1 MGVMRKVEDSMV
13 ETLVKLREEFG
24 ATCLKMSFETE
35 NLGMFELLKVKEIA
49 SRAGVGLLM
58 KLGGCEALAD
68 IEISKNLGSSIVLGP
83 MIESRFALEK
93 YLEMCE
99 KVFKGYDDVK
109 FLINIETIESCK
121 NIEDIL
127 GASNVDK
134 LEGIVVGRTDLCRSL
149 KNGGAV
155 NSDEVLSIV
164 KELFEKTKKRGVKCM
179 LGGGIS
185 AEALD
190 FFEGLGD
197 LLDGFETRKVVF
209 EDAEKPKKDLKRC
222 LDLALE
228 AELNWYELKK
238 NHYCGRYEE
247 DNKKIEEM
255 KKALRKDEVCLEE
268 GLKIS

>member
-1 MGVMRKVEDSMV
+1 MGIVREIENSMV
-13 ETLVKLREEFG
+13 ETLIKLREEFG

-35 NLGMFELLKVKEIA
+35 NLGMFELLKVKDIA
-49 SRAGVGLLM
+49 NRAGLGLLM

-68 IEISKNLGSSIVLGP
+68 IEIAKNLGSAVVLGP

-99 KVFKGYDDVK
+99 KVFKGYDDIK
-109 FLINIETIESCK
+109 FLINIETVESCK

-127 GASNVDK
+127 GASNIKSLD
-134 LEGIVVGRTDLCRSL
+134 GIVVGRTDLCRSL

-155 NSDEVLSIV
+155 NSEEVLSIV
-164 KELFEKTKKRGVKCM
+164 KELFEKTKKHGVKCM

-185 AEALD
+185 PKSMD
-190 FFEGLGD
+190 FFNGLGE

-209 EDAEKPKKDLKRC
+209 ESAEKPKKDLKRC

-238 NHYCGRYEE
+238 GYYNQRYTE
-247 DNKKIEEM
+247 DDKKIEEM
-255 KKALRKDEVCLEE
+255 KRALGK
-268 GLKIS
+268 

>member
-1 MGVMRKVEDSMV
+1 MREIENSMV
-13 ETLVKLREEFG
+13 ETLTKLREEFG
-24 ATCLKMSFETE
+24 ASCLKMSFETE
-35 NLGMFELLKVKEIA
+35 NIGMFELLKVKDIA
-49 SRAGVGLLM
+49 NRAGVDLLM

-68 IEISKNLGSSIVLGP
+68 IEIAKNIGASIVLGP

-93 YLEMCE
+93 YLQMCE

-127 GASNVDK
+127 SASNVDK

-149 KNGGAV
+149 DNGGAV
-155 NSDEVLSIV
+155 NSDEVLSVV
-164 KELFEKTKKRGVKCM
+164 KELFEKTKKHGVKCM

-185 AEALD
+185 PKSMD
-190 FFEGLGD
+190 FFDGLGD

-209 EDAEKPKKDLKRC
+209 KDAEKPKKDLKRC

-238 NHYCGRYEE
+238 EYYNQRYTE
-247 DNKKIEEM
+247 DDKKIQEM
-255 KKALRKDEVCLEE
+255 KTALGK
-268 GLKIS
+268 

>member
-1 MGVMRKVEDSMV
+1 MIGIVREIENSMV
-13 ETLVKLREEFG
+13 ETLIKLREEFG

-35 NLGMFELLKVKEIA
+35 NLGMFELLKVKDIA
-49 SRAGVGLLM
+49 NRAGVGLLM

-68 IEISKNLGSSIVLGP
+68 IEIAKNLGSSVVLGP

-93 YLEMCE
+93 YIEMCE

-109 FLINIETIESCK
+109 FLINIETVESCK

-127 GASNVDK
+127 AASNVNK
-134 LEGIVVGRTDLCRSL
+134 LDGIVVGRTDLCRSL

-155 NSDEVLSIV
+155 NSEEVLSIV
-164 KELFEKTKKRGVKCM
+164 KELFEKTKKQGVRCM

-185 AEALD
+185 PKSMD
-190 FFEGLGD
+190 FFNGLGD

-209 EDAEKPKKDLKRC
+209 ESAEKPKKDLKRC

-238 NHYCGRYEE
+238 DYYNKRYTE
-247 DNKKIEEM
+247 DDKKINEM
-255 KKALRKDEVCLEE
+255 KIALGK
-268 GLKIS
+268 

>member
-1 MGVMRKVEDSMV
+1 MREIENSMV
-13 ETLVKLREEFG
+13 ETLIKLREEFG
-24 ATCLKMSFETE
+24 ASCLKMSFETE
-35 NLGMFELLKVKEIA
+35 NLGMFELLKVKDIA
-49 SRAGVGLLM
+49 NRAGVDLLM

-68 IEISKNLGSSIVLGP
+68 IEVAKNIGSSIVLGP

-93 YLEMCE
+93 YLQMCE

-127 GASNVDK
+127 AASNVDK

-149 KNGGAV
+149 NNGGKV
-155 NSDEVLSIV
+155 NSEEVLSIV
-164 KELFEKTKKRGVKCM
+164 KELFEKTKKYGVRCM

-185 AEALD
+185 PESMD
-190 FFEGLGD
+190 FFDGLGN

-209 EDAEKPKKDLKRC
+209 KDAEKPKKDLKKC

-238 NHYCGRYEE
+238 NYYSQRFTE
-247 DNKKIEEM
+247 DDKKIQEM
-255 KKALRKDEVCLEE
+255 KLALRK
-268 GLKIS
+268 